1 MEPILTDYEKKEIQG
16 LKYLLNEVKRRVDET
31 LRCIDGDGLDKY
43 NDAYGWL
50 RSVSSY
56 YRDAE
61 DRLDYI
67 FKSIERR
74 QKADP
79 NTPRDPALESST
91 CARFEILKGLVGIQN
106 RLNSA
111 IFYASEKK
119 YNYAITLLDKVSP
132 EIFLI
137 VELMRKTERRKHHR
151 KG

>member
-1 MEPILTDYEKKEIQG
+1 MEPILNDYEKKEIQR

-50 RSVSSY
+50 HSISSY

-79 NTPRDPALESST
+79 NTPRDPALESSSS
-91 CARFEILKGLVGIQN
+91 ARFEILKGLVAIQN

-119 YNYAITLLDKVSP
+119 YNPAITLLDKVNP

-137 VELMRKTERRKHHR
+137 VDLMRKTERRKYHR
-151 KG
+151 E

>member
-31 LRCIDGDGLDKY
+31 LRCIDDDGLDKY

-50 RSVSSY
+50 RSISSY

-61 DRLDYI
+61 DRLDYV

-91 CARFEILKGLVGIQN
+91 SARYEILKGLVAIQN

-119 YNYAITLLDKVSP
+119 YILAINLLDKVAP

-137 VELMRKTERRKHHR
+137 VDLMRKTERRKHHR
-151 KG
+151 